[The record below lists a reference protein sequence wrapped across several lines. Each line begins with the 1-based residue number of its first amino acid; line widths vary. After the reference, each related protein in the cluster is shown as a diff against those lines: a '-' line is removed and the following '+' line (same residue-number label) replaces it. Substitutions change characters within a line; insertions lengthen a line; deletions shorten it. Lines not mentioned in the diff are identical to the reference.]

1 MSYDS
6 FQPQQPQQP
15 QHQPSASG
23 WAPEGQQPGS
33 MPSASMPSATE
44 PPAQSYDQPT
54 QAQPAY
60 GQGGYGQGGHGQGG
74 YGQSGYGQQAQTQA
88 QPAQG
93 AQPGAGVNAA
103 GSARGAKD
111 GIKALFDFS
120 FEAYVTPSVA
130 KIFYIL
136 GIILG
141 VFGYLGSVIGGFMTV
156 GSMVDSLSYI
166 MGGAG
171 FLYIFPVLG
180 VIANLIGLAV
190 YVIVLRMI
198 IETVLAQ
205 IRTAQYTRDLLE
217 RARGN

>member
-1 MSYDS
+1 
-6 FQPQQPQQP
+6 
-15 QHQPSASG
+15 
-23 WAPEGQQPGS
+23 
-33 MPSASMPSATE
+33 MPSATE
-44 PPAQSYDQPT
+44 PPTQSYDQPT

-60 GQGGYGQGGHGQGG
+60 GQGGYGQGGYGQGG
-74 YGQSGYGQQAQTQA
+74 YGQQAQAQAQA

-93 AQPGAGVNAA
+93 AQPGSGANTDGSNTAGNT
-103 GSARGAKD
+103 SGAKD
-111 GIKALFDFS
+111 GLKALFDFS

-141 VFGYLGSVIGGFMTV
+141 VFGYLGSVIGGFMTA
-156 GSMVDSLSYI
+156 GSMVDNLSYI
-166 MGGAG
+166 IDGAG

-180 VIANLIGLAV
+180 IVTNLIGLVV
-190 YVIVLRMI
+190 YVIVLRMV

>member
-1 MSYDS
+1 
-6 FQPQQPQQP
+6 
-15 QHQPSASG
+15 
-23 WAPEGQQPGS
+23 
-33 MPSASMPSATE
+33 MPSATE
-44 PPAQSYDQPT
+44 PPTQSYDQPT

-60 GQGGYGQGGHGQGG
+60 GQGGYGQGGYGQSDYGQGG
-74 YGQSGYGQQAQTQA
+74 YGQGGYGQQAQTQA
-88 QPAQG
+88 QPVQG
-93 AQPGAGVNAA
+93 AQPGSGANTA
-103 GSARGAKD
+103 GSNTAGNKSGAKD

-156 GSMVDSLSYI
+156 GSMVDGLSYI

-180 VIANLIGLAV
+180 IITNLIGLAV